1 LPTESGYFADGGSNA
16 ADAAEIALGLLERS
30 EADEGLLPVYA
41 GLAGGEVLSR
51 LGDVFGPVVNIAS
64 RLTSIARPGTVL
76 IDRELAAE
84 LADDPRFVV
93 QRLRGVPVRGYHNL
107 AASRLRRHPDG
118 EDLAGAE
125 LNPLEV
131 IKRLRMWE

>member
-1 LPTESGYFADGGSNA
+1 
-16 ADAAEIALGLLERS
+16 
-30 EADEGLLPVYA
+30 
-41 GLAGGEVLSR
+41 LSR

-76 IDRELAAE
+76 IHRDLAAE

-93 QRLRGVPVRGYHNL
+93 QQLRGVPVRGYHNL
-107 AASRLRRHPDG
+107 AASRLRRHPNREG
-118 EDLAGAE
+118 RGGAE

-131 IKRLRMWE
+131 IKRLRM

>member
-1 LPTESGYFADGGSNA
+1 
-16 ADAAEIALGLLERS
+16 
-30 EADEGLLPVYA
+30 
-41 GLAGGEVLSR
+41 
-51 LGDVFGPVVNIAS
+51 
-64 RLTSIARPGTVL
+64 
-76 IDRELAAE
+76 
-84 LADDPRFVV
+84 LADDPRYIV

-118 EDLAGAE
+118 AGRGGAE